1 MCRVAPEASLCERGV
16 VSSTP
21 VEVDIFSYAN
31 KQLNTPYRPHKTQC
45 CSAHDLTE
53 SISLLPFYDKFNSLV
68 RNS

>member
-45 CSAHDLTE
+45 CSAHDLTVQFAA
-53 SISLLPFYDKFNSLV
+53 FYNKFNSPV